1 MIYCVFFKQLLEYKS
16 LYMLGNVHSNMVMI
30 ALQDLF
36 ETTLY
41 KYLNGTIHHQW
52 ASLFALD
59 MDLES

>member
-1 MIYCVFFKQLLEYKS
+1 
-16 LYMLGNVHSNMVMI
+16 MLGNVHSNMVMI

-41 KYLNGTIHHQW
+41 KYLNVTIHHQW

>member
-1 MIYCVFFKQLLEYKS
+1 VFLKQLLEYKS

-30 ALQDLF
+30 DLQDLF

-41 KYLNGTIHHQW
+41 KYLNVTIHHQW